1 MPRPADTIVARMAT
15 AHVRT
20 LLVVC
25 AGNICRSPMA
35 EALFRHGIKTR
46 PALAQLTV
54 ESAGT
59 IAREGHPASAGA
71 VDVIRE
77 EYGFDIATHRARP
90 FDHSLRA
97 DLVLTVDRA
106 TTEEARALG
115 PSGPVEMLGDLV
127 GTGEEVD
134 DPYGGSTHDYRR
146 SVRQLHRLVARALD
160 RLETEASGRPP
171 KT

>member
-1 MPRPADTIVARMAT
+1 
-15 AHVRT
+15 
-20 LLVVC
+20 
-25 AGNICRSPMA
+25 MA

-77 EYGFDIATHRARP
+77 EYGLDIATHRARP

-115 PSGPVEMLGDLV
+115 PSGPVEMLGDFV